1 MTKSSIKDFSV
12 VHARVRAM
20 YSKMLT
26 PQVWQTLC
34 EASDFSALINIL
46 HDTIYRPSLSKVDE
60 KSLTPRRTIY
70 QIEGNLA
77 DITLTT
83 FRLVPSYARPLLS
96 QLHSLYE
103 VDNLKAVMR
112 GVETGASWSQVQY
125 VLFPSG
131 PLSHLVPQ
139 ALLEAGN
146 IAALVE
152 LLQGT
157 TYYGTLS
164 HAMKRYTAEKRLFP
178 LEVALDLEYWRQLWN
193 EVQQLPTR
201 DRTHALRIIG
211 SMMDINN
218 LIWAIRYRLYHHSSE
233 EEIIN
238 YTLPFGWR
246 VHDMDIKA
254 IAAGAELAHVVSHIY
269 PDIPEITTL
278 LQDQQEKVPEVEVH
292 LKRYLAKQCRA
303 AFSGYPFHIGIP
315 LAYLVLNRLEL
326 QDLTVLIE
334 AKSMELPVEEFRPY
348 MTLGCTTV

>member
-1 MTKSSIKDFSV
+1 MTKSSVKEFSV
-12 VHARVRAM
+12 AHARVRAM

-34 EASDFSALINIL
+34 EASDFSTLLNIL
-46 HDTIYRPSLSKVDE
+46 RETVYRSCLSKLDE

-70 QIEGNLA
+70 QVKVNLA
-77 DITLTT
+77 DIALTT
-83 FRLVPSYARPLLS
+83 LRLVPSYVRPLLS

-112 GVETGASWSQVQY
+112 GVETGASWSKVQY

-131 PLSHLVPQ
+131 PSSQFAPR
-139 ALLEAGN
+139 ALLETGN

-152 LLQGT
+152 LLKGT
-157 TYYGTLS
+157 AYHGTLS
-164 HAMKRYTAEKRLFP
+164 HAMKRYTDEKSLFP
-178 LEVALDLEYWRQLWN
+178 LEVALDLEYWRELWN
-193 EVQQLPTR
+193 EVQQLSTR
-201 DRTHALRIIG
+201 DRNHAVRIIG
-211 SMMDINN
+211 SMIDINN

-254 IAAGAELAHVVSHIY
+254 IAAGADLAHVLSHLY
-269 PDIPEITTL
+269 PDIPEITNL
-278 LQDQQEKVPEVEVH
+278 LQDQQEKVPEVEVYLH
-292 LKRYLAKQCRA
+292 RFLAKQCRE
-303 AFSGYPFHIGIP
+303 AFLGYPFHVGIP
-315 LAYLVLNRLEL
+315 LAYLVLNRLEI

-334 AKSMELPVEEFRPY
+334 AKSMGLPIEACRPY